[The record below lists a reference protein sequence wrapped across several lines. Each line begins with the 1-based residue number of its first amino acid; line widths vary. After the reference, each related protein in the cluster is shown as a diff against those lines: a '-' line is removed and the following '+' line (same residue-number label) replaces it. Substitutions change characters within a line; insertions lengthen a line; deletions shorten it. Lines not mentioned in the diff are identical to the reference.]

1 MTRRLVTRPVARL
14 LFVACIAALVP
25 AVASAQPARAQS
37 PPDISGEWSLA
48 NNEYDTTAQPPLG
61 DYTGIAFNAAGV
73 MRSETTAE
81 SIFGTPEYQCR
92 PHSSPHQ
99 WRGLGGA
106 RILKEQD
113 PLTREVRTYHIQ
125 FMRSLDRP
133 VYMDGRPHPPEWAP
147 HTWTGFSTGEWVG
160 NTLKITTTH
169 LKDGFLHRGGPQ
181 TSDMYT
187 MTEYLTRHG
196 DILTIVTM
204 IDDPIYLDEPYMD
217 STTYTYDP
225 SSNVAFETCNGT
237 AFAENGGSDR
247 HHVPHFLPGSNTA
260 DLNEWLKK
268 DDWVPAAAARGGVKT
283 LYPEYRGV
291 VAGTTNA
298 GGLVVPQTK
307 SAFDYKKKIADQSP
321 RDGQVHV
328 MPVQGNVYLLIAD
341 GTNVTASIGPDG
353 ALVVNTGTAA
363 IAPKLLDALKQ
374 LSVAVASRPV
384 PKDCFGVNCP
394 GTWGWSS
401 PFTDALIASP
411 APPKPIRYIINTS
424 AAPEHV
430 GGNQTIAAAGFFP
443 RVSAGFGAAVE
454 NVGRGASIVAQE
466 NVLTAMSEAKAP
478 ASAQPTDAFFDEFDK
493 LPEYV
498 NGEAILMYA
507 APKANTDGDAFVFFR
522 HSEVIAAGNLFST
535 VSYPAIDV
543 ARGGTIQG
551 VIDGLN
557 KILDLAVAEYRG
569 QGGTLI
575 VPGRGR
581 LSDTA
586 DVASYRNMLT
596 MIRDR
601 VADLVKRG
609 QTLDQVKAA
618 KPTFDFDGRYGSD
631 PVATDKFIDAVYRT
645 VAGANT
651 GQEKKQ

>member
-1 MTRRLVTRPVARL
+1 MTLPSSRVRAARL
-14 LFVACIAALVP
+14 LAAASVVALLPVL
-25 AVASAQPARAQS
+25 ASAQPARPAI

-92 PHSSPHQ
+92 PHSAPHQ

-133 VYMDGRPHPPEWAP
+133 VFMDGRPHPPAWAP

-187 MTEYLTRHG
+187 MTEFLTRHG
-196 DILTIVTM
+196 DILTIVVV
-204 IDDPIYLDEPYMD
+204 IDDPIYLDEPYID

-225 SSNVAFETCNGT
+225 TSSVNFETCNGT

-268 DDWVPAAAARGGVKT
+268 DDWVPPAAARGGVKT
-283 LYPEYRGV
+283 LYPEYRAV
-291 VAGTTNA
+291 VAGATQPSA
-298 GGLVVPQTK
+298 LVVPQKK
-307 SAFDYKKKIADQSP
+307 SAFDYKKRIADQSP

-341 GTNVTASIGPDG
+341 GTNVTASVGADG
-353 ALVVNTGTAA
+353 VLVVNTGTAA
-363 IAPKLLDALKQ
+363 IAPKLLDAIKQ
-374 LSVAVASRPV
+374 LSAAVASRPV
-384 PKDCFGVNCP
+384 PKDCFGANCP
-394 GTWGWSS
+394 GAWGWSS
-401 PFTDALIASP
+401 PFTDAVIASP

-443 RVSAGFGAAVE
+443 RVAGGFGSAVE
-454 NVGRGASIVAQE
+454 NVGRGASIVAHE
-466 NVLTAMSEAKAP
+466 NVLAAMSAAKAP
-478 ASAQPTDAFFDEFDK
+478 AAAQPTDAFFDEFDK

-507 APKANTDGDAFVFFR
+507 APAANTDGDSFVFFR

-535 VSYPAIDV
+535 VSYPSIDI
-543 ARGGTIQG
+543 AKGGTIQG

-569 QGGTLI
+569 QGGTMI

-596 MIRDR
+596 IVRDR
-601 VADLVKRG
+601 VTDLVKRG
-609 QTLDQVKAA
+609 QTLDQVRAA
-618 KPTFDFDGRYGSD
+618 RPTFDFDGRYGSD
-631 PVATDKFIDAVYRT
+631 PAATDKFIEAVYRS
-645 VAGANT
+645 V
-651 GQEKKQ
+651 QEKKS